1 MKSTSV
7 SKKQTIDFT
16 EGKPASLILQFFW
29 PLLMTSMCQQ
39 LYNFVDSVI
48 VGRGIS
54 DNALAAV
61 GNMGSL
67 FFLIVGF
74 SFGLANGF
82 GILIAQSFGAKDFDE
97 LHHRL
102 AGTIQLGAV
111 LAVVL
116 TIFSVLFLPNALTYL
131 RTDPIIFQDSLKY
144 GYILFGGLFV
154 GISYNISASVLRSLG
169 DSQTPLVSIIVSSVT
184 NLCLDSLFIF
194 VFKMGV
200 EGAAIATIIAQ
211 IVSVGICLRKL
222 FSIEMI
228 RLSRTDF
235 ENNQRVWLLL
245 ISNGLPMALMNSI
258 TAIGCMVV
266 QYFVNGYGVVY
277 TAAYAACSKYLN
289 LFMNPAATM
298 ANAVSAFTS
307 QNYGAKKYDRIVDG
321 IKFGLKCVSVFY
333 VVLGGIMIF
342 LPEQLAKV
350 LLTGQEQIKLV
361 CIFMPACGI
370 MLIFLN
376 ILFIVRAAVQGMGK
390 PMLPMV
396 SGILEMVL
404 RTLVISILMSR
415 IGFRATA
422 YAEISAWIGALLV
435 NAYALYITLYPLF
448 KPYRQVNI
456 G

>member
-102 AGTIQLGAV
+102 AGTIQLGAI

-154 GISYNISASVLRSLG
+154 GITYNISAAILRSLG

-211 IVSVGICLRKL
+211 VVSVGICLKKL
-222 FSIEMI
+222 FSLEMI
-228 RLSRTDF
+228 RLSKADF
-235 ENNQRVWLLL
+235 ANNQRVWLLL

-277 TAAYAACSKYLN
+277 TAAYAACGKYLN

-298 ANAVSAFTS
+298 ANAISAYTS
-307 QNYGAKKYDRIVDG
+307 QNYGAKKFERITDG
-321 IKFGLKCVSVFY
+321 IRFGLKMVTGFY
-333 VVLGGIMIF
+333 VVLGGVMILF
-342 LPEQLAKV
+342 PANLARV
-350 LLTGQEQIKLV
+350 LLSGKDQIELV
-361 CIFMPACGI
+361 CIFLPACGI

-376 ILFIVRAAVQGMGK
+376 ILFIVRAVVQGMGK

-396 SGILEMVL
+396 SGIMEMIL
-404 RTLVISILMSR
+404 RTAVISILMSR

-422 YAEISAWIGALLV
+422 FAEISAWIGALV
-435 NAYALYITLYPLF
+435 INAYAMF
-448 KPYRQVNI
+448 KYLLPEVKIRRVLEVE
-456 G
+456 